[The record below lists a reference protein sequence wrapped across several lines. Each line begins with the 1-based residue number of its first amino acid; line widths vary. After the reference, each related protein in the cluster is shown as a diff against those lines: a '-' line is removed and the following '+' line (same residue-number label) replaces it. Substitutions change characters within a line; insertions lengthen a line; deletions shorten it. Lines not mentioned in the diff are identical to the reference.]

1 MSTCIRITLTAL
13 QQTILQMVLTSSTS
27 EQRHVERAQILLA
40 CTADP
45 SNQSVATTCHV
56 HRDTVRKWR
65 LRWLEASPAL
75 TAAEAESA
83 GNLKARSRVPS
94 LIRAFLDDVPRT
106 GRPSTFTAEQITQLI
121 ALACTPPADLGGTVS
136 HWTPREL
143 AGELQR
149 QQIVRSIS
157 PRSVGRFLKGVRPQA
172 SSQPLLAE

>member
-1 MSTCIRITLTAL
+1 MSTCICILLTSL
-13 QQTILQMVLTSSTS
+13 QRTILQMILTSPTS
-27 EQRHVERAQILLA
+27 EQRHVERAQLLLA
-40 CTADP
+40 CATDP

-75 TAAEAESA
+75 TAVEGEGA
-83 GNLKARSRVPS
+83 GNPRARSRLPQ
-94 LIRAFLDDVPRT
+94 LIHAFLDDAPRA
-106 GRPSTFTAEQITQLI
+106 GRPPTFTAEQITQLI
-121 ALACTPPADLGGTVS
+121 ALACTPPAELGCAVS

-157 PRSVGRFLKGVRPQA
+157 PRTVGRFLKGVRPQA